1 PAREAGLG
9 ARFDRDGPRHR
20 LPDGRAGPVNESE
33 DACWREGSRSS
44 PGRRRESGW
53 PSRAPSWWAEGRWRW
68 WLADIITTNLTAPV
82 VLARAAAPHLR
93 SGGAIVNV
101 ASLAGMVPVPQ
112 EAAYS
117 ASKAGLRAF
126 S

>member
-1 PAREAGLG
+1 M
-9 ARFDRDGPRHR
+9 
-20 LPDGRAGPVNESE
+20 
-33 DACWREGSRSS
+33 
-44 PGRRRESGW
+44 
-53 PSRAPSWWAEGRWRW
+53 
-68 WLADIITTNLTAPV
+68 
-82 VLARAAAPHLR
+82 LARAAAPHLR

-126 S
+126 SRRGERNKRALIERRAAHKQ

>member
-1 PAREAGLG
+1 M
-9 ARFDRDGPRHR
+9 
-20 LPDGRAGPVNESE
+20 
-33 DACWREGSRSS
+33 
-44 PGRRRESGW
+44 
-53 PSRAPSWWAEGRWRW
+53 
-68 WLADIITTNLTAPV
+68 
-82 VLARAAAPHLR
+82 LARAAAPHLR

-126 S
+126 SRVLHGELRARDPCGDRLAMPWFSGKLCTLGYLSPRLMGALRPALERRGERNKRALIERRAAHKQ